1 MIQRQRKACSSGE
14 PQSCLQRGD
23 AGYRT
28 ALYCETNFPGG
39 PFMNLKLSFA
49 FIALLPALA
58 MGAEPLETQV
68 VGKSPTPSA
77 VVRFGDLNL
86 ATAAGTRELQERL
99 NVAAWQVCEQMLSRP
114 VSIEGDK
121 CRAQLV
127 DAAVADINRQEHL
140 AYGADAPLLR

>member
-1 MIQRQRKACSSGE
+1 
-14 PQSCLQRGD
+14 
-23 AGYRT
+23 
-28 ALYCETNFPGG
+28 
-39 PFMNLKLSFA
+39 
-49 FIALLPALA
+49 
-58 MGAEPLETQV
+58 
-68 VGKSPTPSA
+68 

-86 ATAAGTRELQERL
+86 ATAAGTRELRERL
-99 NVAAWQVCEQMLSRP
+99 NVAAWQVCGQMLSRP